1 MSNTGI
7 LMSFQ
12 TIYPI
17 TMRSVNATNC
27 DFLRRIQTTP
37 AQWER
42 SLKPVS
48 TRRNFPQAKGHAMSG
63 ETKCWL
69 EDLVVD

>member
-1 MSNTGI
+1 
-7 LMSFQ
+7 
-12 TIYPI
+12 
-17 TMRSVNATNC
+17 MRLIAT
-27 DFLRRIQTTP
+27 FLRRFQTAR